1 MVASL
6 PCLLQ
11 LLCQKRFLR
20 CKLGNEKANG
30 TDLLADERME
40 TQKDHAHRGAEH
52 NRKGGLEV
60 VSAKTPQGNEP
71 FGC

>member
-40 TQKDHAHRGAEH
+40 TQKDHAHRGA
-52 NRKGGLEV
+52 G
-60 VSAKTPQGNEP
+60 T
-71 FGC
+71 